1 MLAAQQHHAA
11 GSVAGSVPRSKVQL
25 VHRDLLAFCIAAVR
39 SGKRVHPVAGKVC
52 LFTVEGGVPLCFQR
66 SRTAHMVVVAVGAQN
81 GGKGGVVLL

>member
-1 MLAAQQHHAA
+1 MFTAQQYHAA
-11 GSVAGSVPRSKVQL
+11 GGVAGGVPRGKAQL
-25 VHRDLLAFCIAAVR
+25 VHCDLLAFRVAAVR

-66 SRTAHMVVVAVGAQN
+66 SRTAHMVVVAVGAQD